1 MSFPAISSPT
11 IPEST
16 FRAAKASFPKGN
28 PYLQLRDEL
37 GPIYS
42 DADFADLYPHR
53 GQPALEPGRL
63 ALVTVFQ
70 HMENLSDRKAAD
82 AVRGRIDWKYALGL
96 ELTDSGFDFSVLSE
110 FRTRLLRGGAE
121 QRFLDLLLGR
131 LQEAGFL
138 KAKGKQRTDSTHVL
152 ANIRELSRL
161 ELIGETVR
169 AALNELSSVDPD
181 WIRAKTSSIWHEFY
195 DHRVEESRL
204 PKGKKARAAKASH
217 MGHQGFLLLDWVS
230 AEKPLLSSLPS
241 VEILRRVWSEQFEP
255 TEAGGLPKLQ
265 ERRGRSPAGRVE
277 SPYDI
282 EARYRTRRSTKW
294 AGYIVHLSETCD
306 PELPRIVTHAH
317 TTTADVHE
325 AKCTGVIHKAV
336 GKKGLWPSVHLAD
349 AAYITARHLAD
360 AKEKGFRL
368 LGPTRKDPSWQ
379 LKTEEAFDRSCFEVD
394 YEKESVTCPTGN
406 TSASWKTYENE
417 SRGEYIKAR
426 FSNSDCQACE
436 YRILC
441 TKGESRN
448 LLLHPEK
455 QDRALQ
461 ETRDLMETEEGKLL
475 YQLRAG
481 VEATISQG
489 VRAMGLRRSRYRGL
503 AKTRL
508 QHLVSAAALN
518 LKRLGAWLMGERPS
532 PTRISAFAE
541 LATT

>member
-1 MSFPAISSPT
+1 MSFPSLSLSS

-16 FRAAKASFPKGN
+16 SHAAKAAFPKGN

-42 DADFADLYPHR
+42 DVDFADLYPHR

-70 HMENLSDRKAAD
+70 HMENLSDQKAAD

-96 ELTDSGFDFSVLSE
+96 ELTDPGFDASVLSE

-121 QRFLDLLLGR
+121 QRLLDLLLRR
-131 LQEAGFL
+131 LQEAGFV

-169 AALNELSSVDPD
+169 AALNELSCVDGD
-181 WIRAKTSSIWHEFY
+181 WVRAKTSSIWHEFY

-217 MGHQGFLLLDWVS
+217 MGHQGFLLLGWIS
-230 AEKPLLSSLPS
+230 AEKPLLSNLPS
-241 VEILRRVWSEQFEP
+241 VEILRRVWNEQFEP
-255 TEAGGLPKLQ
+255 TEDGKLPELK
-265 ERRGRSPAGRVE
+265 EMRGRSPAGRVE

-282 EARYRTRRSTKW
+282 DARYRTRRSTKW
-294 AGYIVHLSETCD
+294 AGYIVHLSETCEPD
-306 PELPRIVTHAH
+306 LPRIVTHAH

-325 AKCTGVIHKAV
+325 AKCTDEIHKSI
-336 GKKGLWPSVHLAD
+336 GEKGLWPSVHLAD
-349 AAYITARHLAD
+349 AAYITAAHLAD
-360 AKEKGFRL
+360 AKENGFQL

-379 LKTEEAFDRSCFEVD
+379 LKTEEAFDRSKFEVD
-394 YEKESVTCPTGN
+394 YQEESVTCPTGN
-406 TSASWKTYENE
+406 TSSSWKTYENE

-426 FSNSDCQACE
+426 FSNSDCQACK

-455 QDRALQ
+455 QDRALR
-461 ETRDLMETEEGKLL
+461 ETRDLMDTKEGKLL
-475 YQLRAG
+475 YQVRAG
-481 VEATISQG
+481 VESTISQG

-508 QHLVSAAALN
+508 QHLASAAALN
-518 LKRLGAWLMGERPS
+518 LTRLGAWLMGERPS
-532 PTRISAFAE
+532 PARVSAFAK
-541 LATT
+541 LATA